1 MPTITYPVWETT
13 ASNHCGGSSFTYFGD
28 KDKMWENST
37 ALADHFFVLATN
49 GSCQFALK
57 RLDGLDNTILLGD
70 LDMTDVLRSSIAS
83 SRDSPAFETVEG
95 QMNCGSDAGSDGE
108 VNFER
113 TLRDPG
119 STN

>member
-1 MPTITYPVWETT
+1 
-13 ASNHCGGSSFTYFGD
+13 
-28 KDKMWENST
+28 
-37 ALADHFFVLATN
+37 
-49 GSCQFALK
+49 
-57 RLDGLDNTILLGD
+57 
-70 LDMTDVLRSSIAS
+70 MTDVLRSSIAS